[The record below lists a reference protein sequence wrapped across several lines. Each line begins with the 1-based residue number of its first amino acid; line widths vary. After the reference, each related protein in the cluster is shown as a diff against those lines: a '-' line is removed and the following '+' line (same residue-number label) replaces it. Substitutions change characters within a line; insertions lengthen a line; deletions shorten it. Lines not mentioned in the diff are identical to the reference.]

1 MRQLTAGLVPR
12 QISQQQIDQ
21 FRFDLDS
28 LEFCRTD
35 DRLHK
40 LLACHRREQHRM
52 LQSRGQHRLLGG
64 HTERIRTQ
72 SDHHDGTLCESMNSI
87 HRRGNPVDVLL
98 EDLFE
103 LIDDDHVGVHV
114 GSQRLSSQRRR
125 RPTGKPSIHAF
136 ATDQTGRQ
144 QRRLAAARSAD
155 QRDEPT
161 AFWLGV
167 DQISE
172 APGLGR
178 TSEVQTG
185 VVHTEWTQP
194 QVRRAAR
201 NLHELGVR
209 IPHGLR
215 NPQVQRRQQLPEV
228 VPQCR
233 RGQVLAGQPALRGG
247 GWHPGQLGCGTNGD
261 VFALARLT
269 QQPDQLIAR
278 RIIETHR
285 EAPFAC
291 PPPA

>member
-1 MRQLTAGLVPR
+1 M
-12 QISQQQIDQ
+12 
-21 FRFDLDS
+21 
-28 LEFCRTD
+28 
-35 DRLHK
+35 
-40 LLACHRREQHRM
+40 
-52 LQSRGQHRLLGG
+52 
-64 HTERIRTQ
+64 
-72 SDHHDGTLCESMNSI
+72 
-87 HRRGNPVDVLL
+87 
-98 EDLFE
+98 
-103 LIDDDHVGVHV
+103 IDDDHVGIHV
-114 GSQRLSSQRRR
+114 GSQRLSGQRCC
-125 RPTGKPSIHAF
+125 RPTGQSSIHAF

-144 QRRLAAARSAD
+144 QRRLATARSAD
-155 QRDEPT
+155 QRDEPA

-194 QVRRAAR
+194 QVGRAAR

-209 IPHGLR
+209 IPHGLG

-247 GWHPGQLGCGTNGD
+247 GWHAGQLGCGTNGD